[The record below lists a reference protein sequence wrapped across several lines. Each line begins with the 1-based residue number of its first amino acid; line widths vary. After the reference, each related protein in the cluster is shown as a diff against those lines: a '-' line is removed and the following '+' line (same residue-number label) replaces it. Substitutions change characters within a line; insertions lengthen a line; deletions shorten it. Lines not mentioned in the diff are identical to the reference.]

1 MSTNTKQTSA
11 CFKRE
16 WDKIEDVNTYPHYL
30 RNIIIIDANEFVSQ
44 VNEASDDD
52 IKKFVSSIYGGDAYI
67 LKNAFSA
74 DFVDNLKEK
83 VYNWS
88 LSAPEGYHEMRD
100 GCPDYHSINRSTKGP
115 VGGYISLE
123 HSYVFFRHNN
133 SLNIFDPFEKYW
145 EAIKILSGN
154 KRDSYKNNSPS
165 DGIIDRI
172 TLLQYRWVC
181 LIL

>member
-83 VYNWS
+83 VYQ
-88 LSAPEGYHEMRD
+88 PRTFI
-100 GCPDYHSINRSTKGP
+100 C
-115 VGGYISLE
+115 
-123 HSYVFFRHNN
+123 VF
-133 SLNIFDPFEKYW
+133 
-145 EAIKILSGN
+145 
-154 KRDSYKNNSPS
+154 
-165 DGIIDRI
+165 
-172 TLLQYRWVC
+172 
-181 LIL
+181 